1 MLKITA
7 QFAEVIAQSNLLMT
21 FQPLVL
27 KKSLRLGRQIS
38 YMKYI
43 KYIIKQNAVDGL
55 LNNVLPTMPDYYKLS
70 NPKSCKT
77 LLKTKKKTPL

>member
-55 LNNVLPTMPDYYKLS
+55 LNNVLPTMPDYYKLN
-70 NPKSCKT
+70 NPKSYKT